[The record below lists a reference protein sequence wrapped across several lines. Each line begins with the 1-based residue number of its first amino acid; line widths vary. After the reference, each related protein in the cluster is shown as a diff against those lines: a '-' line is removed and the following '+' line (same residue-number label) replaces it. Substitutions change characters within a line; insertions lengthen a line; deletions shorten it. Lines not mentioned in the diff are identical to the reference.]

1 MIQDIKQLIRSGGV
15 KRWHQYPEM
24 NGCNENL
31 AEHQW
36 TVAMLVLFF
45 DPDASREDLIFA
57 LTHDVGELEAGDLS
71 RQSKALN
78 VIMEAE
84 TLARRRIL
92 SGKWDS
98 GEYRH
103 THAIHLADRLAAW
116 IKMMQFNPSLRRE
129 TAWVEMRTKMYVEAE
144 RLGLSDKFSEVMN
157 AFR

>member
-36 TVAMLVLFF
+36 TVAMLVLSF

-57 LTHDVGELEAGDLS
+57 LTHDVGELEMGDLS
-71 RQSKALN
+71 RQSKAMPGF
-78 VIMEAE
+78 MEEEA
-84 TLARRRIL
+84 LARKRIIVEDEDCGVI
-92 SGKWDS
+92 S
-98 GEYRH
+98 
-103 THAIHLADRLAAW
+103 LADPLAAW

-129 TAWVEMRTKMYVEAE
+129 TAWAEMRTKMYVEAE

>member
-45 DPDASREDLIFA
+45 DPGVNRDTIVAT
-57 LTHDVGELEAGDLS
+57 LTHDVGELETGDIS
-71 RQSKALN
+71 YRTGRTNEQANAEADALEKIIGPIT
-78 VIMEAE
+78 VS
-84 TLARRRIL
+84 TRRELDIL
-92 SGKWDS
+92 V
-98 GEYRH
+98 
-103 THAIHLADRLAAW
+103 LADRLAAW
-116 IKMMQFNPSLRRE
+116 IKMMQFNPALRRE
-129 TAWVEMRTKMYVEAE
+129 TAWAEMRTEMYVEAE